1 MPDVPSPKFQVTE
14 YGGVPPLVVAV
25 NVTGEFTI
33 GVAGRNVKLVEG
45 GGGAEMIIVWELTA
59 FCDGEDES
67 VAVSVTVKDCA
78 VVYVWAVV
86 APVPTAPSP
95 KLQLIV

>member
-25 NVTGEFTI
+25 KVTGEFTI

-45 GGGAEMIIVWELTA
+45 GGGAEMAIVWELTA
-59 FCDGEDES
+59 FCDGEEES
-67 VAVSVTVKDCA
+67 VAVSVTEKD
-78 VVYVWAVV
+78 
-86 APVPTAPSP
+86 
-95 KLQLIV
+95 

>member
-25 NVTGEFTI
+25 KVTGEFTI

-45 GGGAEMIIVWELTA
+45 GGGAEMVIVWELTA
-59 FCDGEDES
+59 LWGGEEES
-67 VAVSVTVKDCA
+67 VAVSVA
-78 VVYVWAVV
+78 VND
-86 APVPTAPSP
+86 
-95 KLQLIV
+95 